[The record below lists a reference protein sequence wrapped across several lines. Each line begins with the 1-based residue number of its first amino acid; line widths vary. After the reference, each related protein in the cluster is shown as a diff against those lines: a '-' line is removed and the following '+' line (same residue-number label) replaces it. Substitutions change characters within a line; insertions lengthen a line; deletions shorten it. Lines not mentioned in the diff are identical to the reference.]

1 MKFSEYVYIRP
12 DFKEIEKK
20 FNEFCEKFENA
31 ATPKEAIALIDEI
44 GKIRS
49 DVSTMINLA
58 QIRHSVNTFDEF
70 YNAEQEYLDEYL
82 PIYSG
87 LENKLSITL
96 FNSKFKDDL
105 IKKYGKHFFNLIEVS
120 LKTFKPEIIEDLQE
134 ENKLATEYGKLIA
147 SSNIEFDG
155 KSLNLSQ
162 LKPYTESLDRETRKK
177 ANDASCG
184 WFKEHEQEFDDI
196 YDGLVKVRTRIAKKL
211 GYKNYVELGYNR
223 LGRTDYNSEMVAK
236 YREQIKKYV
245 VPLASSI
252 VVEQGKRIN
261 IDDLKNY
268 DLNLFYLDG
277 NPKPVGNVHE
287 LVEKARTM
295 YHEMSKEAGEF
306 FDFMCEHELF
316 DLEAKKGKESGGYCT
331 YIENYQSPFIF
342 ANFNGTSGDV
352 DVLTHEA
359 GHAFQVYSSR
369 DAILPEYLWP
379 TYEAAEIHSMSME
392 FFAHPWMQSFFE
404 KDAKKYL
411 YSHVCGTI
419 TFLPYGAC
427 VDEFQHAIYENPE
440 MTKEERKET
449 WRKIEKQYLPYKI
462 YDNEVLERGTF
473 WFRQGHIF
481 SSPFYYIDYTLAQVC
496 AQQFFIKNLE
506 NHDNAWHDY
515 YELCKAGGSKPFTE
529 LLKVANLNNP
539 FEEGSLENVM
549 RQIALWLEEHKL

>member
-20 FNEFCEKFENA
+20 FNEYCEKFENA
-31 ATPKEAIALIDEI
+31 DTIEDAINIIDEI

-196 YDGLVKVRTRIAKKL
+196 YDGLVKVRTRIANKL

-223 LGRTDYNSEMVAK
+223 LGRTDY
-236 YREQIKKYV
+236 
-245 VPLASSI
+245 
-252 VVEQGKRIN
+252 
-261 IDDLKNY
+261 D
-268 DLNLFYLDG
+268 
-277 NPKPVGNVHE
+277 
-287 LVEKARTM
+287 
-295 YHEMSKEAGEF
+295 
-306 FDFMCEHELF
+306 
-316 DLEAKKGKESGGYCT
+316 
-331 YIENYQSPFIF
+331 
-342 ANFNGTSGDV
+342 
-352 DVLTHEA
+352 
-359 GHAFQVYSSR
+359 
-369 DAILPEYLWP
+369 
-379 TYEAAEIHSMSME
+379 
-392 FFAHPWMQSFFE
+392 
-404 KDAKKYL
+404 
-411 YSHVCGTI
+411 
-419 TFLPYGAC
+419 
-427 VDEFQHAIYENPE
+427 
-440 MTKEERKET
+440 
-449 WRKIEKQYLPYKI
+449 
-462 YDNEVLERGTF
+462 
-473 WFRQGHIF
+473 
-481 SSPFYYIDYTLAQVC
+481 
-496 AQQFFIKNLE
+496 
-506 NHDNAWHDY
+506 
-515 YELCKAGGSKPFTE
+515 
-529 LLKVANLNNP
+529 
-539 FEEGSLENVM
+539 
-549 RQIALWLEEHKL
+549 

>member
-20 FNEFCEKFENA
+20 FNEYCEKFENA
-31 ATPKEAIALIDEI
+31 DTIEDAINIIDEI

-196 YDGLVKVRTRIAKKL
+196 YDGLVKVRTRIANKL

-236 YREQIKKYV
+236 YRDQIKKYV

-252 VVEQGKRIN
+252 VAEQSKRIN
-261 IDDLKNY
+261 IDNLKNY
-268 DLNLFYLDG
+268 DLNLFYVDG
-277 NPKPVGNVHE
+277 NPKPVGSVHK

-331 YIENYQSPFIF
+331 FIENYQSPFIF

-404 KDAKKYL
+404 NDAKKYL

-462 YDNEVLERGTF
+462 YDNEILERGTF

-529 LLKVANLNNP
+529 LLKIANLNNP

-549 RQIALWLEEHKL
+549 KQIALWLEEHKL

>member
-20 FNEFCEKFENA
+20 FNEYCEKFENA
-31 ATPKEAIALIDEI
+31 DTIEDAINIIDEI

-196 YDGLVKVRTRIAKKL
+196 YDGLVKVRTRIANKL
-211 GYKNYVELGYNR
+211 GYNNYVELGYNR

-236 YREQIKKYV
+236 YRDQIKKYV

-252 VVEQGKRIN
+252 VAEQSKRIN
-261 IDDLKNY
+261 IDNLKNY
-268 DLNLFYLDG
+268 DLNLFYVDG
-277 NPKPVGNVHE
+277 NPKPVGSVHE

-331 YIENYQSPFIF
+331 FIENYQSPFIF

-404 KDAKKYL
+404 NDAKKYL

-462 YDNEVLERGTF
+462 YDNEILERGTF

-549 RQIALWLEEHKL
+549 KQIALWLEEHKL